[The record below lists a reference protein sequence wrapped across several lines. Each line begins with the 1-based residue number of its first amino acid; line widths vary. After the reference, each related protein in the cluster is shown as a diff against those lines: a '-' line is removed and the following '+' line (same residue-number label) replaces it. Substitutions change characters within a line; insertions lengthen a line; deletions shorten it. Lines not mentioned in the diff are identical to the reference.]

1 MSHQEKIS
9 TELNDILQQE
19 NIEYS
24 NLLRLDYC
32 GFRLNSLAK
41 KIKSDYL
48 KFRKQERRFI
58 NP

>member
-1 MSHQEKIS
+1 MGNQEKLS
-9 TELNDILQQE
+9 AELSDFLQKENINCTDILK
-19 NIEYS
+19 
-24 NLLRLDYC
+24 LDYC

-48 KFRKQERRFI
+48 KFRKQEQRFI